1 MAASAPVE
9 VGAQGTIGSLVCRE
23 VEYFRRMEV
32 AVVSHD
38 HGKNMSSSSKQASR
52 RRHRQRGEPQ
62 DQEQGPAAVEGGR
75 GRRAYLFL
83 PSICSSAEVA
93 EATGAARV
101 RPFASYQIRS
111 GEEQNVRGQNCV
123 MTCVP
128 SGRITTLIIEV
139 DYLVLRKDY

>member
-32 AVVSHD
+32 SVVSHD
-38 HGKNMSSSSKQASR
+38 RGKNRSSNNEQASR
-52 RRHRQRGEPQ
+52 RRHRHQQRGEPQ

-93 EATGAARV
+93 EAAGVARV
-101 RPFASYQIRS
+101 RYQHL
-111 GEEQNVRGQNCV
+111 GQDEGHSL
-123 MTCVP
+123 P
-128 SGRITTLIIEV
+128 Q
-139 DYLVLRKDY
+139 